1 MPLKTECRG
10 FRNLLLIAL
19 SCLVANALAAAENE
33 MHAKAAPGQHGFVVR
48 IDYQGWHDS
57 IVLCNGVVE
66 AVIVPAIGRVMQFRF
81 AGKQEG
87 PFWENDKLRG
97 TKSDSESTD
106 WANFGGDKAWPAPQA
121 NWPQIISRGWPPPR
135 GFDGLPQEA
144 AVEGSAVILVS
155 PVDPG
160 FGIRVRR
167 RIELQPDHPVMTI
180 TTRYEKISGP
190 PVEVGVWVV
199 TQAKDPV
206 AVYAILPETAHSDAG
221 YVNQSD
227 ELPANF
233 KLENDL
239 IALTRDPKKNHKIGT
254 MAGTL
259 VWVGRTEL
267 LRIDSPLVP
276 GGKYPDSGSSAEI
289 YTNLDPQAY
298 VELEI
303 LGPLAPMAVGDKI
316 EGLSTYTL
324 EHRTKND
331 PATEIKKLLER

>member
-1 MPLKTECRG
+1 MPLKTGNRG
-10 FRNLLLIAL
+10 FRDLLLIAL
-19 SCLVANALAAAENE
+19 AGIVASALAAAENG
-33 MHAKAAPGQHGFVVR
+33 MLAKAAPGSHGFVMR

-57 IVLCNGVVE
+57 IVLSNGVVE

-81 AGKQEG
+81 AGEQEG
-87 PFWENDKLRG
+87 PFWVNNQLRG
-97 TKSDSESTD
+97 TKPDADSTD

-144 AVEGSAVILVS
+144 EIEGSAVILVS
-155 PVDPG
+155 PVDPD
-160 FGIRVRR
+160 FGIRVSR
-167 RIELQPDHPVMTI
+167 RIELRPDHPVMTI

-190 PVEVGVWVV
+190 PVEVSVWVI
-199 TQAKDPV
+199 TQVKDPV
-206 AVYAILPETAHSDAG
+206 AVYAILPEPAHSDAG
-221 YVNQSD
+221 YVRQSD
-227 ELPANF
+227 DLPANF
-233 KLENDL
+233 KLEDNL

-267 LRIDSPLVP
+267 LRIDSALVP
-276 GGKYPDSGSSAEI
+276 GEKYPDNGSSAEI
-289 YTNLDPQAY
+289 YTNLDPLAY
-298 VELEI
+298 VELEL

-316 EGLSTYTL
+316 ERLSTYTL

-331 PATEIKKLLER
+331 PAAEIKKLLGR